1 MDPALVEAFFLLC
14 IGIVAALII
23 HVVFK
28 YLKKRA
34 GLTETQIDDI
44 LVHSLGKPLMMLAF
58 FIPLYFAI
66 NIAASV
72 YPDLQWVADSRLL
85 TSVYIIIGTWIVSV
99 FVDDLLR
106 VYGLILAKKTET
118 EFDDRIIGILQKIG
132 KYIIWFA
139 GLLYVLSYL
148 DVNITPLIAGA
159 GIVGIAIALAAQDV
173 FSNVFGSAVI
183 ITDQPFRVGDRVK
196 IDNITGDVVHIG
208 PRSTRLLS
216 LDSDVVT
223 IPNNKISSS
232 IVHNYSL
239 PDPRVRIQIPVS
251 VSYDADPEKVTRV
264 LGEICDDA
272 VKNRSDVIIADPKPT
287 VLLTALEAS
296 SLTFLVTVYATGFRN
311 QNIIKDYIHKQ
322 ILDRFRKE
330 SITIPYNILDV
341 RIEKP

>member
-1 MDPALVEAFFLLC
+1 MDPALVESFFLVF
-14 IGIVAALII
+14 IGIIAAVII
-23 HVVFK
+23 HFIFK
-28 YLKKRA
+28 FLKERA
-34 GLTETQIDDI
+34 ELTETQIDDI

-66 NIAASV
+66 GIAASV
-72 YPDLQWVADSRLL
+72 YPELQWITDSRFL
-85 TSVYIIIGTWIVSV
+85 TSVYIIIATWIISV

-106 VYGLILAKKTET
+106 VYGIILAKKTET
-118 EFDDRIIGILQKIG
+118 EFDDRIIGILQSIG

-148 DVNITPLIAGA
+148 DINITPLIAGA

-183 ITDQPFRVGDRVK
+183 VTDRPFRVGDRVM
-196 IDNITGDVVHIG
+196 IDDITGDVVHIG

-216 LDSDVVT
+216 LDRDVVT
-223 IPNNKISSS
+223 IPNNKIASS

-239 PDPRVRIQIPVS
+239 PNPQIRIQIPVS
-251 VSYDADPEKVTRV
+251 VAYDSDLAQVTRV
-264 LGEICDDA
+264 LEEICDDA
-272 VKNRSDVIIADPKPT
+272 VKNRSDVIIDDPKPT
-287 VLLTALEAS
+287 VLLTAMEAS

-322 ILDRFRKE
+322 ILDKFRKE
-330 SITIPYNILDV
+330 NITIPYNILDV